1 MRKGFESSFYVAN
14 GMEIFERLAWYG
26 FFTLSSLYMTTP
38 IAQGGVGF
46 TDAER
51 GALQGIIPFF
61 LYLFPVI
68 TGALADRY
76 GYKKMFL
83 ISFAIMAPSYY
94 LLGQATSFGSF
105 FVAFMLVAIGAAC
118 FKPVVVGTVTLTTND
133 KNRGLGFGIFYTMV
147 NIGGFLGPL
156 VAGYMRAIS
165 WDMVFIMSSAWILIN
180 FLPTIF
186 LFKEPTNPDR
196 KTESVKQVLL
206 GAQQVLGN
214 LRLALLVFP
223 AIVLLMAAG
232 AKWLTYSDAFI
243 GIIVW
248 FVSNFLWDFALNKR
262 GKPNRWYL
270 EKIKVS
276 NKPFAVYLL
285 LLTGFWAVYNQL
297 FYTMPLY
304 IRDFVDTH
312 DLVVWLG
319 YFGESWVEFLAAVN
333 PDAISELLKSS
344 KEATITSQALF
355 EQLLHLKLRVPE
367 QEISAFLNGDIQ
379 LSIEAL
385 TATWV
390 DQYRQI
396 NPEYIINLD
405 FAAIVLCQVIVS
417 LICQRFKTIYV
428 LTTGVIIFAVGTLLA
443 IWAEQ
448 TALGGAIV
456 VTVVLMM
463 AFGEMVTSPKSQEYV
478 ASIAPKSQAAMY
490 MGYYFISMALGFLF
504 AGLLSGWGYGEL
516 AKAMGRPDLM
526 WIIFAAIGLLTAI
539 GLMLFNVFYLSKQT
553 QVISDVIEAS

>member
-61 LYLFPVI
+61 LYLLPVV

-83 ISFAIMAPSYY
+83 ISFVIMAPSYY

-118 FKPVVVGTVTLTTND
+118 FKPVVVGTVSLTTND

-147 NIGGFLGPL
+147 NVGGFLGPL

-180 FLPTIF
+180 FLPAIF
-186 LFKEPTNPDR
+186 LFKEPTNPER
-196 KTESVKQVLL
+196 KKESVKQVLL

-232 AKWLTYSDAFI
+232 AKWMAYTDAFA
-243 GIIVW
+243 GIFIW
-248 FVSNFLWDFALNKR
+248 FIANLLWDSAVKKKANPNK
-262 GKPNRWYL
+262 WYL
-270 EKIKVS
+270 EKVRVS
-276 NKPFAVYLL
+276 NKPFAAYLL

-312 DLVVWLG
+312 DLVVWLS
-319 YFGESWVEFLAAVN
+319 YLGESWVEFFAAVN
-333 PDAISELLKSS
+333 SQAINELLTSVQGTAITS
-344 KEATITSQALF
+344 KELF

-367 QEISAFLNGDIQ
+367 SDISHFLSGVN
-379 LSIEAL
+379 SISVEVT
-385 TATWV
+385 TASWIE
-390 DQYRQI
+390 QYRQI

-405 FAAIVLCQVIVS
+405 FAAIVLCQVMVS

-448 TALGGAIV
+448 TELGGAIV

-478 ASIAPKSQAAMY
+478 ASIAPKNQAAMY

-526 WIIFAAIGLLTAI
+526 WFVFSVIGSLTAI
-539 GLMLFNVFYLSKQT
+539 GLMLFNIFYLSKQT
-553 QVISDVIEAS
+553 PVITDAIEA